1 MTMKFSPDLFKAV
14 DHCQHR
20 SFITNK
26 YTGARIAVDCGQC
39 DYCIHK
45 RAKKAS
51 MRVKTAGS
59 AFKYSFFITLTYDNA
74 HIPLMS
80 CKVLHSDYE
89 DALGISGDI
98 HFGNEH
104 HRYIP
109 VSEYQCDDNSMLRH
123 IFFEQVQGTVPFD
136 REIKE
141 YVPVKDNWFLSMDAV
156 RSFISKTQAVDKTD
170 YPASAQY
177 GRDNLIPFLNYVD
190 VQNYIKRLR
199 KHLFQKLGSYET
211 LHFYAVGEY
220 GPVHFRPHYHLLLFT
235 SSEKVAE
242 VLRYCH
248 DKSWK
253 LGRSDFQR
261 SAGGACSYVASY
273 VNSLC
278 SAPLLYR
285 SCRAFRPRSRASI
298 GFFEKGCSF
307 LEDEDPYA
315 QIEKKIDSVVN
326 GRIYNFNGV
335 SVRSTPPLSYIR
347 TLLPRFS
354 SARND
359 DASSIARILCAVHRT
374 PQRIAKFGFIDYKQ
388 GSILSLVRIYYQY
401 LKVNSI
407 LTDDDKIILHA
418 SRCLTRFCN
427 SSSDVDIESYINKL
441 YRLFLYVYKFFRN
454 WHLPDFGS
462 DISAYSGRIMFIIK
476 TGIEY
481 EKKADYESLRNAYDL
496 RSRYPEISDCM
507 FALPQNGQEIDVL
520 SNVSREAIQLL
531 EQLRYRSSTF
541 CRDMIKHKKLND
553 ANNIFNRM
561 V

>member
-1 MTMKFSPDLFKAV
+1 MKFSPDLFKSV

-20 SFITNK
+20 SFITNR

-45 RAKKAS
+45 KAKKAS

-59 AFKYSFFITLTYDNA
+59 AFKYSYFVTLTYDNE
-74 HIPLMS
+74 HVPLFK
-80 CKVLHSDYE
+80 CDVLDNVYDDVLNE
-89 DALGISGDI
+89 SGDI
-98 HFGNEH
+98 HYGYETHSFV
-104 HRYIP
+104 P
-109 VSEYQCDDNSMLRH
+109 VSEYSCADSSRLRH
-123 IFFEQVQGTVPFD
+123 IFFTQVQGTKPFN
-136 REIKE
+136 RTLSKYEE
-141 YVPVKDNWFLSMDAV
+141 VKDNWFLSMDAI
-156 RSFISKTQAVDKTD
+156 RSFIAKTKTD
-170 YPASAQY
+170 SPY
-177 GRDNLIPFLNYVD
+177 GEDGKLSDKYGDSLIPFLNYVD

-235 SSEKVAE
+235 NSEKVAE

-261 SAGGACSYVASY
+261 AAGGASSYVASY

-285 SCRAFRPRSRASI
+285 SCRSFRPRARASV
-298 GFFEKGCSF
+298 GFFEKGCVF
-307 LEDEDPYA
+307 VEDEDPYA
-315 QIEKKIDSVVN
+315 QIEQKIDSVVS
-326 GRIYNFNGV
+326 GRVYNFNGV
-335 SVRSTPPLSYIR
+335 SVRSTPPMSYIR

-354 SARND
+354 STRND
-359 DASSIARILCAVHRT
+359 DSTSIARILCAVHST
-374 PQRIAKFGFIDYKQ
+374 PKRIARFGFIDYKQ
-388 GSILSLVRIYYQY
+388 DSILSLVRTYYQY

-407 LTDDDKIILHA
+407 LTDDDKLILHSA
-418 SRCLTRFCN
+418 RCLTRFCN
-427 SSSDVDIESYINKL
+427 SSSDVDIESFINKL
-441 YRLFLYVYKFFRN
+441 YRLFLFVSKFFRN
-454 WHLPDFGS
+454 WHLPGFGS

-481 EKKADYESLRNAYDL
+481 EKKKDYESLRDTYNL
-496 RSRYPEISDCM
+496 RAQYPEISDSM
-507 FALPQNGQEIDVL
+507 FALPQSGQERDVL
-520 SNVSREAIQLL
+520 SNISRETVLL
-531 EQLRYRSSTF
+531 LDQLRYRSATF

>member
-1 MTMKFSPDLFKAV
+1 MKFSPDLLKTV

-20 SFITNK
+20 TFITNR
-26 YTGARIAVDCGQC
+26 YAGARIAVDCGQC

-45 RAKKAS
+45 RAQKAS

-59 AFKYSFFITLTYDNA
+59 AFKYSYFVTLTYDNE
-74 HIPLMS
+74 HIPLFK
-80 CKVLHSDYE
+80 CDVLDNVYDDVLNE
-89 DALGISGDI
+89 SGDI
-98 HFGNEH
+98 HFGYEKH
-104 HRYIP
+104 SLIP
-109 VSEYQCDDNSMLRH
+109 VSEYSCADSSQLRH
-123 IFFEQVQGTVPFD
+123 IFFTQVQGTIPYNRTLSKYEEV
-136 REIKE
+136 E
-141 YVPVKDNWFLSMDAV
+141 DNWFLSMDAI
-156 RSFISKTQAVDKTD
+156 RSFIAKMQTD
-170 YPASAQY
+170 SPY
-177 GRDNLIPFLNYVD
+177 GKNGELSDRYGDNLIPFLNYVD

-199 KHLFQKLGSYET
+199 KHLSLKLGSYEP

-235 SSEKVAE
+235 NSDKVAE

-248 DKSWK
+248 VKSWK

-261 SAGGACSYVASY
+261 SAGGAASYVASY
-273 VNSLC
+273 VNSLS

-285 SCRAFRPRSRASI
+285 SCRAFRPKSRASL
-298 GFFEKGCSF
+298 GFFEKGCDF
-307 LEDEDPYA
+307 VENEDPYA
-315 QIEKKIDSVVN
+315 QIEQKIDSVVN
-326 GRIYNFNGV
+326 GRVYNFNGI
-335 SVRSTPPLSYIR
+335 SVRSTPPMSYIR

-359 DASSIARILCAVHRT
+359 DSAAIARILCAVHRT
-374 PQRIAKFGFIDYKQ
+374 PQRIARFGFIDYKQ
-388 GSILSLVRIYYQY
+388 DSVLSLVRTYYKY
-401 LKVNSI
+401 LKVNPI

-427 SSSDVDIESYINKL
+427 CSSDVDVESYINKL
-441 YRLFLYVYKFFRN
+441 YRLFLFVFKFFRN

-481 EKKADYESLRNAYDL
+481 EKKKDYENLRDAFIV
-496 RSRYPEISDCM
+496 RSANPDISDCM
-507 FALPQNGQEIDVL
+507 FALPQSGCETDVL
-520 SNVSREAIQLL
+520 SNISSETVQLL
-531 EQLRYRSSTF
+531 EQLRYRSATF

>member
-1 MTMKFSPDLFKAV
+1 MKCSPDLLKAV

-26 YTGARIAVDCGQC
+26 YNGARIAVDCGQC

-51 MRVKTAGS
+51 LRVKTAGS
-59 AFKYSFFITLTYDNA
+59 SFKYSYFVTLTYDNV

-80 CKVLHSDYE
+80 CKVLHNEYE
-89 DALGISGDI
+89 KVLGISGNS
-98 HFGNEH
+98 HFGYES

-109 VSEYQCDDNSMLRH
+109 VSEYQCNDDPILRH

-141 YVPVKDNWFLSMDAV
+141 YIPVKSNWFLSMNAI
-156 RSFISKTQAVDKTD
+156 RSFIAKSQSVNKTD
-170 YPASAQY
+170 YPASSKY

-190 VQNYIKRLR
+190 IQNYIKRLR
-199 KHLFQKLGSYET
+199 KHLFQTLGSYET
-211 LHFYAVGEY
+211 LHYYAVGEY

-235 SSEKVAE
+235 NSDEVAK
-242 VLRYCH
+242 VLRRCH

-261 SAGGACSYVASY
+261 SAGGASSYVASY

-285 SCRAFRPRSRASI
+285 SCRAFRPKSRASV
-298 GFFEKGCSF
+298 GFFEKGCDF
-307 LEDEDPYA
+307 VEDEDPYA
-315 QIEKKIDSVVN
+315 QIEQKIDSVVN

-354 SARND
+354 SARD
-359 DASSIARILCAVHRT
+359 DDSTAIARILFAVHRT
-374 PQRIAKFGFIDYKQ
+374 PQRIARFGFVDYDQ
-388 GSILSLVRIYYQY
+388 TSVLSLVRTYYQY
-401 LKVNSI
+401 LKVQNT

-427 SSSDVDIESYINKL
+427 CSSDVDIESYINKL
-441 YRLFLYVYKFFRN
+441 YRLFLYVSKFFCN
-454 WHLPDFGS
+454 WHLPAFGS

-476 TGIEY
+476 TGIKY
-481 EKKADYESLRNAYDL
+481 EKKKDYESLRNAYNI
-496 RSRYPEISDCM
+496 RSQYPEISGCM

-520 SNVSREAIQLL
+520 SNISRETVQLL
-531 EQLRYRSSTF
+531 EQLRYRSSAR
-541 CRDMIKHKKLND
+541 CRNMIKHKELND
-553 ANNIFNRM
+553 ANNIFTRM

>member
-1 MTMKFSPDLFKAV
+1 MKFSPELFKAV

-20 SFITNK
+20 SFITNR

-45 RAKKAS
+45 KAKKAS

-59 AFKYSFFITLTYDNA
+59 AFKYSYFVTLTYDNE
-74 HIPLMS
+74 HVPLFN
-80 CKVLHSDYE
+80 CEVLDNVY
-89 DALGISGDI
+89 DDVLGISGDT
-98 HFGNEH
+98 HFGYEKH
-104 HRYIP
+104 SLVP
-109 VSEYQCDDNSMLRH
+109 VSEYNCADSSQLRH
-123 IFFEQVQGTVPFD
+123 IFFTQVQGTIPYN
-136 REIKE
+136 RSSSQYES
-141 YVPVKDNWFLSMDAV
+141 VKDNWFLSMDAI
-156 RSFISKTQAVDKTD
+156 RSFIAKTQTSS
-170 YPASAQY
+170 PY
-177 GRDNLIPFLNYVD
+177 GREGSLSDKYGNNLLPFLNYVD
-190 VQNYIKRLR
+190 IQNYIKRLR
-199 KHLFQKLGSYET
+199 KHLFQTLGSYET

-235 SSEKVAE
+235 NSDQVSQ

-261 SAGGACSYVASY
+261 SAGGAGSYVASY

-278 SAPLLYR
+278 AAPLLYR
-285 SCRAFRPRSRASI
+285 SCRAFRPKSRASI
-298 GFFEKGCSF
+298 GFFEKGCDF
-307 LEDEDPYA
+307 VEDEDSYA
-315 QIEKKIDSVVN
+315 QIEQKIDSVIN
-326 GRIYNFNGV
+326 GMVYNFNGI

-354 SARND
+354 SARNN
-359 DASSIARILCAVHRT
+359 DATAIARILLAVHRT
-374 PQRIAKFGFIDYKQ
+374 PKRIARFGFIDYKQ
-388 GSILSLVRIYYQY
+388 DSILSLVRAYYQY

-441 YRLFLYVYKFFRN
+441 YRLFLYVSKFFRN
-454 WHLPDFGS
+454 WHLPSFGS

-481 EKKADYESLRNAYDL
+481 EKKADYESLRDAYSL
-496 RSRYPEISDCM
+496 RSQYPNISDCM

-520 SNVSREAIQLL
+520 QAVSSETVQLL

-541 CRDMIKHKKLND
+541 CRNMIKHKKLND
-553 ANNIFNRM
+553 INNIFNRM

>member
-1 MTMKFSPDLFKAV
+1 MKYSPDLLKAV

-20 SFITNK
+20 SFITNR

-45 RAKKAS
+45 KAQKAS
-51 MRVKTAGS
+51 MRVKTSGS
-59 AFKYSFFITLTYDNA
+59 AFKYSYFVTLTYDNE
-74 HIPLMS
+74 HIPLMN
-80 CKVLHSDYE
+80 CKVLHSEYE
-89 DALGISGDI
+89 DVVGISGDI
-98 HFGNEH
+98 HFGDEYH
-104 HRYIP
+104 HYIP
-109 VSEYQCDDNSMLRH
+109 VSEYQCDDSSALRH
-123 IFFEQVQGTVPFD
+123 IFFEQVQGTVPYD

-141 YVPVKDNWFLSMDAV
+141 YVPVKDNWFLSMDAI
-156 RSFISKTQAVDKTD
+156 RSFIGKTQSVEKTD
-170 YPASAQY
+170 YPVSAQY

-199 KHLFQKLGSYET
+199 KHLFQILGSYET

-235 SSEKVAE
+235 NSDEVAE
-242 VLRYCH
+242 VLRQCH
-248 DKSWK
+248 NKSWK

-261 SAGGACSYVASY
+261 SAGGASSYVASY
-273 VNSLC
+273 VNSL
-278 SAPLLYR
+278 SAAPLLYR
-285 SCRAFRPRSRASI
+285 SCRAFRPRSRASV
-298 GFFEKGCSF
+298 GFFEKGCDF
-307 LEDEDPYA
+307 VEDVDPYA
-315 QIEKKIDSVVN
+315 QIEQKIDSVVN
-326 GRIYNFNGV
+326 GRVYNFNGI
-335 SVRSTPPLSYIR
+335 SVRSTPPVSYIR

-354 SARND
+354 SARTD
-359 DASSIARILCAVHRT
+359 DSTAIARILCAVHST
-374 PQRIAKFGFIDYKQ
+374 PKRIARFGIIDYKQ
-388 GSILSLVRIYYQY
+388 DSILSLVRAYYQY
-401 LKVNSI
+401 LKCNSI

-441 YRLFLYVYKFFRN
+441 YRLFLYVSKFFRN
-454 WHLPDFGS
+454 WHLPSFGS
-462 DISAYSGRIMFIIK
+462 DISVYSGRIMFIIK

-481 EKKADYESLRNAYDL
+481 ETKKDYKSLRDAYNL
-496 RSRYPEISDCM
+496 RSQYPEISDCM

-520 SNVSREAIQLL
+520 SDVSRETVQLL
-531 EQLRYRSSTF
+531 EQLRHRSATF

>member
-1 MTMKFSPDLFKAV
+1 MNFSPDLFKAV

-45 RAKKAS
+45 KAKKAS

-59 AFKYSFFITLTYDNA
+59 AFKYSYFVTLTYDNE
-74 HIPLMS
+74 HIPLFK
-80 CKVLHSDYE
+80 CEVLDNVYDDVLNE
-89 DALGISGDI
+89 SGDI
-98 HFGNEH
+98 HYGYETHLFV
-104 HRYIP
+104 P
-109 VSEYQCDDNSMLRH
+109 VSEYSCSDSSQLCH
-123 IFFEQVQGTVPFD
+123 IFFEQVQGTVPYD

-141 YVPVKDNWFLSMDAV
+141 YVPVKDNWFLSMDAI
-156 RSFISKTQAVDKTD
+156 RSFIHKTQAVNKTD
-170 YPASAQY
+170 YPISEQY
-177 GRDNLIPFLNYVD
+177 GRNNLIPFLNYVD

-235 SSEKVAE
+235 NSEKVSE

-261 SAGGACSYVASY
+261 SAGGAASYVASY
-273 VNSLC
+273 VNSL
-278 SAPLLYR
+278 SAAPFLYR
-285 SCRAFRPRSRASI
+285 SCRSFKPRARASV
-298 GFFEKGCSF
+298 GFFEKDHDF
-307 LEDEDPYA
+307 VEDDDLYA

-335 SVRSTPPLSYIR
+335 SVRSTPPMSYIR

-354 SARND
+354 SARD
-359 DASSIARILCAVHRT
+359 DDSTAITRILLAVHRT
-374 PQRIAKFGFIDYKQ
+374 PQRIARFGFIDYKQ
-388 GSILSLVRIYYQY
+388 DLILSLVRTYYQY

-407 LTDDDKIILHA
+407 LTDDDKIILHSA
-418 SRCLTRFCN
+418 RCLTRFCN
-427 SSSDVDIESYINKL
+427 RSSDVDIESYINKL
-441 YRLFLYVYKFFRN
+441 YRLFLFVFKFFRN
-454 WHLPDFGS
+454 WHLPNFGS
-462 DISAYSGRIMFIIK
+462 DIGVYSGRIDFIIK
-476 TGIEY
+476 KGIEY
-481 EKKADYESLRNAYDL
+481 EKKKDYENLRNTYNL
-496 RSRYPEISDCM
+496 RAQYPEISDCM
-507 FALPQNGQEIDVL
+507 FALPSNGQEIDVL
-520 SNVSREAIQLL
+520 SDISRETIQLL

-553 ANNIFNRM
+553 ANDIFNRM

>member
-1 MTMKFSPDLFKAV
+1 MKFSPDLLKAV

-59 AFKYSFFITLTYDNA
+59 AFKYSYFVTLTYDNA
-74 HIPLMS
+74 HIPLMN
-80 CKVLHSDYE
+80 CTVLHSDYE
-89 DALGISGDI
+89 DVVGISGDI
-98 HFGNEH
+98 HFGDEH
-104 HRYIP
+104 HQYIP

-123 IFFEQVQGTVPFD
+123 IFFEQVQGTVPYD

-141 YVPVKDNWFLSMDAV
+141 YVPVKDNWFLSMDAI
-156 RSFISKTQAVDKTD
+156 RSFIFKTQAVDKTD
-170 YPASAQY
+170 YPVSAQY

-235 SSEKVAE
+235 NSEKVSE

-261 SAGGACSYVASY
+261 AAGGAGSYVASY

-278 SAPLLYR
+278 SSPLLYR
-285 SCRAFRPRSRASI
+285 SCRAFKPRSRASV
-298 GFFEKGCSF
+298 GFFEKGCDF
-307 LEDEDPYA
+307 VEDEDPYA
-315 QIEKKIDSVVN
+315 QIEQKIDSVVN

-335 SVRSTPPLSYIR
+335 SVRSTPPMSYIR

-359 DASSIARILCAVHRT
+359 DGTAIARILCAVHST
-374 PQRIAKFGFIDYKQ
+374 PKRIARFGFIDYKQ
-388 GSILSLVRIYYQY
+388 SSVLNLVRSYYQY
-401 LKVNSI
+401 LKVQNI

-454 WHLPDFGS
+454 WHLPSFGS
-462 DISAYSGRIMFIIK
+462 DVSAYSGRIMFIIK

-481 EKKADYESLRNAYDL
+481 EKKANYESLRNAYDL
-496 RSRYPEISDCM
+496 RSQYPDISDCM
-507 FALPQNGQEIDVL
+507 FALPQNGQEVDVL
-520 SNVSREAIQLL
+520 SNVSRETVQLL
-531 EQLRYRSSTF
+531 EQLRFRSSIF

>member
-1 MTMKFSPDLFKAV
+1 MKFSPDLFKAV

-20 SFITNK
+20 SFITNR
-26 YTGARIAVDCGQC
+26 YNGARIAVDCGQC

-45 RAKKAS
+45 KAKKAS
-51 MRVKTAGS
+51 MRVKTAGNS
-59 AFKYSFFITLTYDNA
+59 FKYSYFVTLTYDNE
-74 HIPLMS
+74 HVPLFK
-80 CKVLHSDYE
+80 CDVLDSSYDDVLNE
-89 DALGISGDI
+89 SGDI
-98 HFGNEH
+98 HFGYEKH
-104 HRYIP
+104 SFVP
-109 VSEYQCDDNSMLRH
+109 VSEYTCTDSSALRH
-123 IFFEQVQGTVPFD
+123 IFFTQVQGTIPYN
-136 REIKE
+136 RSLSE
-141 YVPVKDNWFLSMDAV
+141 YEEVKDNWFLSMDAI
-156 RSFISKTQAVDKTD
+156 RSFIDKTKTTT
-170 YPASAQY
+170 PY
-177 GRDNLIPFLNYVD
+177 GKGGEISDRYGNNLIPFLNYVD

-199 KHLFQKLGSYET
+199 KHLFSKLGTYEP

-235 SSEKVAE
+235 NSDEVSE

-253 LGRSDFQR
+253 FGRSDFQR

-285 SCRAFRPRSRASI
+285 SCRAFKPKARASV
-298 GFFEKGCSF
+298 GFFEKGCDF
-307 LEDEDPYA
+307 VEDEDPYA

-326 GRIYNFNGV
+326 GCVYNFNGV
-335 SVRSTPPLSYIR
+335 SVQSTPPMSYIR

-359 DASSIARILCAVHRT
+359 DATAIARILFAVHRT
-374 PQRIAKFGFIDYKQ
+374 PQRIARFGFICYDQ
-388 GSILSLVRIYYQY
+388 NSVLSLVRAYYKY

-418 SRCLTRFCN
+418 SRCLTRFGYR
-427 SSSDVDIESYINKL
+427 SIDFDVESYINKL
-441 YRLFLYVYKFFRN
+441 YRLFLYVSKFFRN

-462 DISAYSGRIMFIIK
+462 DIGSYSNRIMFIIK
-476 TGIEY
+476 KGIEY
-481 EKKADYESLRNAYDL
+481 EAKKNYECLRDAFNI
-496 RSRYPEISDCM
+496 RSVNPDISDCM
-507 FALPQNGQEIDVL
+507 FALPQNGKEVDVL
-520 SNVSREAIQLL
+520 SNISRETVQLL
-531 EQLRYRSSTF
+531 EQLRYRSATF

>member
-1 MTMKFSPDLFKAV
+1 MKFSPDLFKAV

-26 YTGARIAVDCGQC
+26 YNGARIAVDCGQC

-45 RAKKAS
+45 KAKKAS

-59 AFKYSFFITLTYDNA
+59 AFEYSYFVTLTYDNE
-74 HIPLMS
+74 HVPLFK
-80 CKVLHSDYE
+80 CEVLDNVY
-89 DALGISGDI
+89 DDVLNDSGDI
-98 HFGNEH
+98 HYGYEEH
-104 HRYIP
+104 SLIP
-109 VSEYQCDDNSMLRH
+109 VSEYSCPDTSQLCH
-123 IFFEQVQGTVPFD
+123 IYFTQVQGTIPYN
-136 REIKE
+136 RTLSKYEE
-141 YVPVKDNWFLSMDAV
+141 VKDNWFLSMDAI
-156 RSFISKTQAVDKTD
+156 RSFIAKTKTSS
-170 YPASAQY
+170 PY
-177 GRDNLIPFLNYVD
+177 GEEGKLSDRYGDNLIPFLNYVD

-235 SSEKVAE
+235 NSKEVSQ
-242 VLRYCH
+242 VLRDCH
-248 DKSWK
+248 AKSWK

-261 SAGGACSYVASY
+261 SAGGSSSYVASY

-278 SAPLLYR
+278 AAPLLYR
-285 SCRAFRPRSRASI
+285 SCRAFKPRARASV
-298 GFFEKGCSF
+298 GFFEKGCDF
-307 LEDEDPYA
+307 VEGEDPYA
-315 QIEKKIDSVVN
+315 QIEQKIDSVVN
-326 GRIYNFNGV
+326 GRVYNFNGICV
-335 SVRSTPPLSYIR
+335 QSTPPMSYIR

-359 DASSIARILCAVHRT
+359 DSTAIARILCAVHRT
-374 PQRIAKFGFIDYKQ
+374 PKRIARFGFIDYKQ
-388 GSILSLVRIYYQY
+388 DSVLSLVRAYYEY

-441 YRLFLYVYKFFRN
+441 YRLFLFVSKFFRN
-454 WHLPDFGS
+454 WHLPCFGS
-462 DISAYSGRIMFIIK
+462 DISAYSGRIMFILK

-481 EKKADYESLRNAYDL
+481 EKKADYKSLRDSFDL
-496 RSRYPEISDCM
+496 RSANPEISDCM

-520 SNVSREAIQLL
+520 SNVSRETIQLL

>member
-1 MTMKFSPDLFKAV
+1 MKFSPELLKV
-14 DHCQHR
+14 TDHCQYR
-20 SFITNK
+20 SFITNR

-45 RAKKAS
+45 RAQKAS

-59 AFKYSFFITLTYDNA
+59 AFKYSYFVTLTYDNE
-74 HIPLMS
+74 HIPLFN
-80 CKVLHSDYE
+80 CKVLHSEYE
-89 DALGISGDI
+89 DVVGISGDI
-98 HFGNEH
+98 HFGDEYHN
-104 HRYIP
+104 YIP
-109 VSEYQCDDNSMLRH
+109 VSEYQCNDNSVLRH

-141 YVPVKDNWFLSMDAV
+141 YVPVRDNWFLSMDAI

-170 YPASAQY
+170 YPASIQY

-199 KHLFQKLGSYET
+199 KHLSLKLGSYES

-235 SSEKVAE
+235 NSEEVAE

-248 DKSWK
+248 GKSWK

-261 SAGGACSYVASY
+261 AAGGASSYVASY
-273 VNSLC
+273 VNSL
-278 SAPLLYR
+278 SAAPLLYR
-285 SCRAFRPRSRASI
+285 SCRSFKPRSRASL
-298 GFFEKGCSF
+298 GFFEKGCDF
-307 LEDEDPYA
+307 VEDEDPYA
-315 QIEKKIDSVVN
+315 QIEQKIDSVVN
-326 GRIYNFNGV
+326 GRIYNFNGI

-359 DASSIARILCAVHRT
+359 DSTAIARILCAVHRT
-374 PQRIAKFGFIDYKQ
+374 PQRIARYGFIDYKQ
-388 GSILSLVRIYYQY
+388 DSVLSLVRTYYQY
-401 LKVNSI
+401 LKANPI

-418 SRCLTRFCN
+418 SRCFTRFCN

-441 YRLFLYVYKFFRN
+441 YRLFLYVFKFFRN
-454 WHLPDFGS
+454 WHLPSFGS
-462 DISAYSGRIMFIIK
+462 DISTYSNRIRFIIK
-476 TGIEY
+476 TGIKY
-481 EKKADYESLRNAYDL
+481 EKKKDYESLRDVFNI
-496 RSRYPEISDCM
+496 RSANPDISDCM
-507 FALPQNGQEIDVL
+507 FALPQNGQERDVL
-520 SNVSREAIQLL
+520 SNVSCETVQLL
-531 EQLRYRSSTF
+531 KQLKYRSATY

>member
-1 MTMKFSPDLFKAV
+1 MKFSPELFKAV

-20 SFITNK
+20 SFITNR

-45 RAKKAS
+45 KAKKAS

-59 AFKYSFFITLTYDNA
+59 SFKYSYFVTLTYDNE
-74 HIPLMS
+74 HVPLFN
-80 CKVLHSDYE
+80 CEVLDNAYDDVLS
-89 DALGISGDI
+89 ISGDT
-98 HFGNEH
+98 HFGYEKH
-104 HRYIP
+104 SFVP
-109 VSEYQCDDNSMLRH
+109 VSEYNCADSSQLRH
-123 IFFEQVQGTVPFD
+123 IFFTQVQGTIPYN
-136 REIKE
+136 RASSQYES
-141 YVPVKDNWFLSMDAV
+141 VKDNWFLSMDAI
-156 RSFISKTQAVDKTD
+156 RSFIAKTQTSS
-170 YPASAQY
+170 PY
-177 GRDNLIPFLNYVD
+177 GREGSLSDKYGNNLLPFLNYVD
-190 VQNYIKRLR
+190 IQNYIKRLR
-199 KHLFQKLGSYET
+199 KHLFQTLGSYET

-235 SSEKVAE
+235 NSDQVSQ

-261 SAGGACSYVASY
+261 SAGGASSYVASY

-278 SAPLLYR
+278 AAPLLYR
-285 SCRAFRPRSRASI
+285 SCRAFRPKSRASI
-298 GFFEKGCSF
+298 GFFEKGCDF
-307 LEDEDPYA
+307 VEDEDSYA
-315 QIEKKIDSVVN
+315 QIEQKIDSVIN
-326 GRIYNFNGV
+326 GMVYNFNGI

-359 DASSIARILCAVHRT
+359 DVTAIARILLAVHRT
-374 PQRIAKFGFIDYKQ
+374 PKRIARFGFIDYKQ
-388 GSILSLVRIYYQY
+388 DSILSLVRAYYQY

-418 SRCLTRFCN
+418 SRCLTRFVNC
-427 SSSDVDIESYINKL
+427 SSDVDIESYINKL

-454 WHLPDFGS
+454 WHLPLFGS
-462 DISAYSGRIMFIIK
+462 DISAFSGRIMFIIK

-481 EKKADYESLRNAYDL
+481 EKKADYESLRDAYSL
-496 RSRYPEISDCM
+496 RSQYPNISDCM
-507 FALPQNGQEIDVL
+507 FVLPQNGQEIDVL
-520 SNVSREAIQLL
+520 QTVSSETVQLL
-531 EQLRYRSSTF
+531 EQFRYRSSTF
-541 CRDMIKHKKLND
+541 CRNMIKHKKLND
-553 ANNIFNRM
+553 INNIFNRM

>member
-1 MTMKFSPDLFKAV
+1 MKFSPDLLKAT
-14 DHCQHR
+14 DCCQHR
-20 SFITNK
+20 SFITNR

-45 RAKKAS
+45 RAQKAS

-59 AFKYSFFITLTYDNA
+59 AFKYSYFVTLTYDNE
-74 HIPLMS
+74 HIPLMN
-80 CKVLHSDYE
+80 CKVLHSEYE
-89 DALGISGDI
+89 DVVGISGDI
-98 HFGNEH
+98 HFGDEYH
-104 HRYIP
+104 KYIP
-109 VSEYQCDDNSMLRH
+109 VSEYRCDDESVLRH

-141 YVPVKDNWFLSMDAV
+141 YVPVRDNWFLSMAAI
-156 RSFISKTQAVDKTD
+156 RSFIYKTQSVDKTD
-170 YPASAQY
+170 YPASEQY

-199 KHLFQKLGSYET
+199 KYLFQQLGKYET

-220 GPVHFRPHYHLLLFT
+220 GPIHFRPHYHLLLFT
-235 SSEKVAE
+235 NSEKVSE

-261 SAGGACSYVASY
+261 AAGGAGSYVASY

-285 SCRAFRPRSRASI
+285 SCRSFRPKSRASV
-298 GFFEKGCSF
+298 GFFEKGCDIV
-307 LEDEDPYA
+307 EDEDPYV
-315 QIEKKIDSVVN
+315 QIEQKIDSVVN
-326 GRIYNFNGV
+326 GRCYNFNGI

-359 DASSIARILCAVHRT
+359 DGVAIARILRAVHST
-374 PQRIAKFGFIDYKQ
+374 PKRISRFGFVDYKQ
-388 GSILSLVRIYYQY
+388 DSILSLVRVYYQY
-401 LKVNSI
+401 LKVSPI

-418 SRCLTRFCN
+418 SRCLTRFANC
-427 SSSDVDIESYINKL
+427 SSDFDIESYINRL

-454 WHLPDFGS
+454 WHLPLFGS
-462 DISAYSGRIMFIIK
+462 DISTYSGRIMFIIK

-481 EKKADYESLRNAYDL
+481 EKKKDYENLRDAFNI
-496 RSRYPEISDCM
+496 RSANSNISDCM
-507 FALPQNGQEIDVL
+507 FVLPANGQERDFL
-520 SNVSREAIQLL
+520 SDISCETVQLL
-531 EQLRYRSSTF
+531 EQLRYRSATF

>member
-1 MTMKFSPDLFKAV
+1 MKFSPDLLKAA
-14 DHCQHR
+14 DHCQYR
-20 SFITNK
+20 SFITNR

-45 RAKKAS
+45 RAQKAS

-59 AFKYSFFITLTYDNA
+59 AFKYSYFVTLTYDNE
-74 HIPLMS
+74 HIPLMN
-80 CKVLHSDYE
+80 CKVLHSEYE
-89 DALGISGDI
+89 DVVGISGDI
-98 HFGNEH
+98 HFGDEYH
-104 HRYIP
+104 KYIP
-109 VSEYQCDDNSMLRH
+109 VSEYRCDDNSMLRH

-141 YVPVKDNWFLSMDAV
+141 YVPVKDNWFLSMDAI
-156 RSFISKTQAVDKTD
+156 RSFIVKTQAVDKTD
-170 YPASAQY
+170 YPASEQY

-199 KHLFQKLGSYET
+199 KYLYKQLGSYET

-235 SSEKVAE
+235 NSEEVSK

-253 LGRSDFQR
+253 FGRSDFQITR
-261 SAGGACSYVASY
+261 GGASSYVSSY
-273 VNSLC
+273 VNSLS

-285 SCRAFRPRSRASI
+285 SCRAFKPRSRASL
-298 GFFEKGCSF
+298 GFFEKGCDF
-307 LEDEDPYA
+307 VEGEDPYA
-315 QIEKKIDSVVN
+315 QIEQKIDSVVN
-326 GRIYNFNGV
+326 GRVYNFNGV

-347 TLLPRFS
+347 SLLPRFS

-359 DASSIARILCAVHRT
+359 DSTAIARVLRAVHST
-374 PQRIAKFGFIDYKQ
+374 PKRIAKFGFIDYNQ
-388 GSILSLVRIYYQY
+388 DSILSLARTYYQY

-427 SSSDVDIESYINKL
+427 SSSDVDLESYINKL
-441 YRLFLYVYKFFRN
+441 YRLFLYVSKFFRN
-454 WHLPDFGS
+454 WHLPAFGS
-462 DISAYSGRIMFIIK
+462 DISTYSDRINFIIK

-481 EKKADYESLRNAYDL
+481 EKKADYENMRSVYAL
-496 RSRYPEISDCM
+496 RSQYPELSDCM
-507 FALPQNGQEIDVL
+507 FVLPQAGQEIDVL
-520 SNVSREAIQLL
+520 SDVSCETSQLL
-531 EQLRYRSSTF
+531 EQLRCRSATY

-553 ANNIFNRM
+553 ANGIFNRM

>member
-1 MTMKFSPDLFKAV
+1 MKFSPELFKAV

-59 AFKYSFFITLTYDNA
+59 AFKYSYFVTLTYDNE
-74 HIPLMS
+74 HIPLFK
-80 CKVLHSDYE
+80 CDVLDNVYDDVLNE
-89 DALGISGDI
+89 SGDL
-98 HFGNEH
+98 HFGYEKH
-104 HRYIP
+104 SLVQ
-109 VSEYQCDDNSMLRH
+109 VSEYSCADPSQLRH
-123 IFFEQVQGTVPFD
+123 IFFTQVQGTIPFD
-136 REIKE
+136 RTLSKYEE
-141 YVPVKDNWFLSMDAV
+141 VKDNWFLSMDAI
-156 RSFISKTQAVDKTD
+156 RSFIAKTKADS
-170 YPASAQY
+170 PY
-177 GRDNLIPFLNYVD
+177 GKNGELSDRYGDNLIPFLNYVD

-199 KHLFQKLGSYET
+199 KHLFLKLGSYET

-235 SSEKVAE
+235 NSDKVSQ

-285 SCRAFRPRSRASI
+285 SCRSFRPKSRASV

-307 LEDEDPYA
+307 VEDEDPYA
-315 QIEKKIDSVVN
+315 QIEEKIDSVVN
-326 GRIYNFNGV
+326 GRVYNFNGV

-359 DASSIARILCAVHRT
+359 DVTAITRILCAVHRT
-374 PQRIAKFGFIDYKQ
+374 PQRIARFGFVDYKQ
-388 GSILSLVRIYYQY
+388 DSVLSLVRIYYQY
-401 LKVNSI
+401 LKANSI

-418 SRCLTRFCN
+418 SRCLTRFVNC
-427 SSSDVDIESYINKL
+427 SSDVDIESYINKL
-441 YRLFLYVYKFFRN
+441 YRLFLYVCKFFRN

-462 DISAYSGRIMFIIK
+462 DISAYSGRINFIIK

-481 EKKADYESLRNAYDL
+481 EKKKDYESLRNAFDL
-496 RSRYPEISDCM
+496 RSANPQISDCM
-507 FALPQNGQEIDVL
+507 FALPQSGQEFDVL
-520 SNVSREAIQLL
+520 QAVSSETVQLL
-531 EQLRYRSSTF
+531 EQLRYRSSAF
-541 CRDMIKHKKLND
+541 CRDMIKHKRLND
-553 ANNIFNRM
+553 ANGVLNRM